1 MVYVAPSILSA
12 DFARLG
18 EEIRDVEQGGADFIH
33 IDVMDGHFVPNL
45 TIGPLVVEAVRPI
58 TELPL
63 DVHLMIEAPD
73 RYIPAFAK
81 AGADILSV
89 HVEACP
95 HLHRTIQLIKEQ
107 GVKAGVVLNPH
118 TPVQQIE
125 HVLEDL
131 DLVLLMTVNPGY
143 GGQSFI
149 SSVLPKIRQVKEMA
163 EQKGLADLLIEVDGG
178 VNKMTA
184 RQCIE
189 AGANLLV
196 AGSAVY
202 NEKDRKKAISDI
214 KGALG

>member
-118 TPVQQIE
+118 TPVRQIE

-131 DLVLLMTVNPGY
+131 DLVLLMTVNPGF

>member
-118 TPVQQIE
+118 TPVQEIE

-131 DLVLLMTVNPGY
+131 DLVLLMTVNPGF

-178 VNKMTA
+178 VNKNTA